1 MEKELLL
8 KEIGIT
14 LTVTDKGEVIH
25 NGKQINYSVD
35 KDGYYKCSF
44 YVNKKKKHIFIH
56 RIVAMAFIPNTY
68 NKPTVNHIN
77 GIKTDNRLENLEWAT
92 HKEQRIHAIKHHL
105 CDNNMAM
112 LYNANALRAI
122 PVTIGTIR
130 YPSLSEASRVLHKDY
145 RTIKKYG
152 VIE

>member
-14 LTVTDKGEVIH
+14 LTVTDKGEVTSENKH
-25 NGKQINYSVD
+25 LSFYVD
-35 KDGYYKCSF
+35 KDGYPKCSL
-44 YVNKKKKHIFIH
+44 YVNGKKKHIFIH
-56 RIVAMAFIPNTY
+56 RLVAMAFIPNTY

-122 PVTIGTIR
+122 PVTIGNIR

-152 VIE
+152 VMA